1 MSRAGPAAGEAASPW
16 LVLAAVCLGAFVAP
30 LGMASVNVALPA
42 MAEELGAGAVLVSW
56 VPTIVLI
63 SNIIFMLPA
72 GRLADQWGRKRVF
85 RWGVCLNALASAS
98 AFFAGSI
105 EVVLAL
111 RFFQGM
117 GAAMMFATS
126 MALLISVF
134 PDHRRGLPLGL
145 NAACIY
151 LGLTLAP
158 ALGGWVTDALGWR
171 FVFLLPLPLVVT
183 VLALIAWRVPGDWYG
198 QTQARFDWRGALNFA
213 LWALALVIGLTGLPG
228 LWQSGVLALSFVLL
242 VQFVR
247 RQARRDHPLIR
258 VQMFRESRLFSFS
271 LVTALFM
278 YASSYPL
285 GFLLSLYLQYVRGY
299 SAADAGHVLLVQAL
313 TMACVAPLAGRLAD
327 YLPARWL
334 ASAGCFCTLCGF
346 GLLSTLGTQTPP
358 GFIVL
363 ALFLV
368 GLGFGCF
375 SSPNNHV
382 VMQSADPSEVG
393 VAAATIN
400 LARVVGNLV
409 GMSLVNLFVYWNL
422 GNRPMSEA
430 LSGPLLST
438 FTQAMGLALCFLSA
452 ATLVSLLR
460 GGQKSRAQGDPGPGN
475 ENRR

>member
-1 MSRAGPAAGEAASPW
+1 MNEPHPAPPVSPW
-16 LVLAAVCLGAFVAP
+16 WVLVAVCLGAFVAP

-42 MAEELGAGAVLVSW
+42 MARELNASAVLVSW

-72 GRLADQWGRKRVF
+72 GKLADNVGRKRVF
-85 RWGVCLNALASAS
+85 LWGIALNSSAS
-98 AFFAGSI
+98 ALAFFAQSI
-105 EVVLAL
+105 EMVLVV

-134 PDHRRGLPLGL
+134 PPEKRGLPLGL
-145 NAACIY
+145 NAACVY
-151 LGLTLAP
+151 FGLTLAP
-158 ALGGWVTDALGWR
+158 ALGGWVTDAFGWR
-171 FVFLLPLPLVVT
+171 FVFLMPLPIVA
-183 VLALIAWRVPGDWYG
+183 LAVSMIAWRVPGDWFG
-198 QTQARFDWRGALNFA
+198 ERQSRFDWVGAVTFGV
-213 LWALALVIGLTGLPG
+213 WAIALVIGLTGLPG
-228 LWQSGVLALSFVLL
+228 LWQSAVLAFSFVLL
-242 VQFVR
+242 VQFIR
-247 RQARRDHPLIR
+247 RQARREQPLIR

-271 LVTALFM
+271 LITALFM

-299 SAADAGHVLLVQAL
+299 GAAEAGQVLLVQAL
-313 TMACVAPLAGRLAD
+313 TMACVAPLAGRLSD

-334 ASAGCFCTLCGF
+334 ASAGCFCTLCGY
-346 GLLSTLGTQTPP
+346 GLLSTLGVSTAP
-358 GFIVL
+358 GFIIL

-382 VMQSADPSEVG
+382 VMQSAHSTEVG
-393 VAAATIN
+393 VAAATLN

-422 GNRPMSEA
+422 GSQPLNETISSTLTE
-430 LSGPLLST
+430 PLLRT
-438 FTQAMGLALCFLSA
+438 FSQAMVLALVFLSC
-452 ATLVSLLR
+452 ATLISLLR
-460 GGQKSRAQGDPGPGN
+460 GSSGHKKPGV
-475 ENRR
+475 

>member
-1 MSRAGPAAGEAASPW
+1 MNEPQSAAPVSPW
-16 LVLAAVCLGAFVAP
+16 WVLIAVCLGAFVAP
-30 LGMASVNVALPA
+30 LGMASVNVALPT
-42 MAEELGAGAVLVSW
+42 MARELNASAVLVSW

-63 SNIIFMLPA
+63 ANIIFMLPA
-72 GRLADQWGRKRVF
+72 GKLADKVGRKRVF
-85 RWGVCLNALASAS
+85 LWGIGLNSTASALA
-98 AFFAGSI
+98 FFVNSI
-105 EVVLAL
+105 EMVLVL

-134 PDHRRGLPLGL
+134 PPEKRGLPLGL
-145 NAACIY
+145 NAACVY
-151 LGLTLAP
+151 FGLTLAP
-158 ALGGWVTDALGWR
+158 ALGGWVTDAWGWR
-171 FVFLLPLPLVVT
+171 FVFLLPLPIVVLVVS
-183 VLALIAWRVPGDWYG
+183 LIAWRVSGDWFG
-198 QTQARFDWRGALNFA
+198 ERDNRFDWGGALTFA
-213 LWALALVIGLTGLPG
+213 LWAIALVIGLTGLPG
-228 LWQSGVLALSFVLL
+228 VWQSAVLAFSFVLL
-242 VQFVR
+242 AIFIR
-247 RQARRDHPLIR
+247 RQARREQPLIR

-271 LVTALFM
+271 LITALFM

-313 TMACVAPLAGRLAD
+313 TMACVAPLAGRLSD

-334 ASAGCFCTLCGF
+334 ASAGCFCTLCGY
-346 GLLSTLGTQTPP
+346 GLLSTLGVATAP

-382 VMQSADPSEVG
+382 VMQSAHSSEVG
-393 VAAATIN
+393 VAAATLN

-422 GNRPMSEA
+422 GNQPLNETLSE
-430 LSGPLLST
+430 PLLRT
-438 FTQAMGLALCFLSA
+438 FSQAMLLALMFLIC
-452 ATLVSLLR
+452 ATLISLLR
-460 GGQKSRAQGDPGPGN
+460 GASGDISSEQKKPGN
-475 ENRR
+475 